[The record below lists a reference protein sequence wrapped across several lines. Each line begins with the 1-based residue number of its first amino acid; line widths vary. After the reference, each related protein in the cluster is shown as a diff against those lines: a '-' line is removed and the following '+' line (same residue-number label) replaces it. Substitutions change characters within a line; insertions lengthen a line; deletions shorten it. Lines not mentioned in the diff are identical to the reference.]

1 MILFNRLVRTD
12 LVLLI
17 AVVSMVF
24 VKSAGL
30 RDVLLGFT
38 SVLFIFS
45 IFNHVRHFRFY
56 KKFY

>member
-17 AVVSMVF
+17 AVVSLFF
-24 VKSAGL
+24 VKSSGWEDA
-30 RDVLLGFT
+30 LLGFAAA
-38 SVLFIFS
+38 LFIYS
-45 IFNHVRHFRFY
+45 IFNHVRHFKLY

>member
-17 AVVSMVF
+17 AVVSLFF
-24 VKSAGL
+24 VTSEGWK
-30 RDVLLGFT
+30 DVLLGFAAA
-38 SVLFIFS
+38 LFIYS
-45 IFNHVRHFRFY
+45 IFNHVRHFKLY